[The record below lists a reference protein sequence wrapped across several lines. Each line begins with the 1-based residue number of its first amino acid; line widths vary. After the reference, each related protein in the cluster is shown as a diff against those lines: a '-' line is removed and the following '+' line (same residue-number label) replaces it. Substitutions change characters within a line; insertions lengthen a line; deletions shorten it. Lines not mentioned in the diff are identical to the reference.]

1 MTRKGEK
8 VGLLWIPTGETA
20 GGRALLSK
28 PMKYMVSTE
37 TVTDSFALV
46 WNRTAI
52 LPLTKQ
58 YPRLL
63 ENALLTASDYVEAYR
78 DLHLAASYLTA
89 SQRVALVLNSLATAI
104 GEKIVEGMVLNIR
117 NEELANEANVTIFT
131 VSRLLSEWQRKGL
144 LVKSRGRIVIRS
156 PEELVRNANRALP
169 IARPV
174 ISSRKIAREQRWNE
188 IQGASL

>member
-1 MTRKGEK
+1 M
-8 VGLLWIPTGETA
+8 I
-20 GGRALLSK
+20 
-28 PMKYMVSTE
+28 
-37 TVTDSFALV
+37 
-46 WNRTAI
+46 
-52 LPLTKQ
+52 
-58 YPRLL
+58 
-63 ENALLTASDYVEAYR
+63 ASDYVESYR

-89 SQRVALVLNSLATAI
+89 SQRVALVLNSLATAM
-104 GEKIVEGMVLNIR
+104 GERIVEGTVLNIR

-156 PEELVRNANRALP
+156 SEALVRNANRVLP
-169 IARPV
+169 IARPE